1 MTGTVSTSLVV
12 DSSACL
18 PPALGESPWVRVV
31 PMTLHVDG
39 RDLRDGIDLGLDAF
53 YERLRRPG
61 PLPTSS
67 SPAPGAYLE
76 AFQDVQTPAAV
87 CLTIPERYSMMG
99 RSARVA
105 VDLLHEIDPSR
116 DVRVIDTGTA
126 AGGYTLVAE
135 AAAAACMAG
144 LSADKVVAHTEAVAG
159 GAQVI
164 GALETLRFL
173 TRSGRVPAIAALGGD
188 LLRVRPVFALSGADV
203 RRLTV
208 VRGTR
213 RALRTVAEQL
223 RAVTDPNGS
232 FRLAVF
238 TAADPA
244 VADQLA
250 AALRE
255 VFGDRPVER
264 LALTPV
270 IALHTGPGLLGAAAV
285 PDLPL
290 PCAEPSGPRA
300 RP

>member
-1 MTGTVSTSLVV
+1 VTGSGRTSLVV

-18 PPALGESPWVRVV
+18 PPALGEAPWVQVV

-39 RDLRDGIDLGLDAF
+39 RDLLDGIDIGVEEF
-53 YERLRRPG
+53 YARLRRPG

-76 AFQDVQTPAAV
+76 AFRAARTEAVV

-105 VDLLHEIDPSR
+105 VDMLHEHEPDR
-116 DVRVIDTGTA
+116 DVRVVDTGTA

-135 AAAAACMAG
+135 AVARACAAG
-144 LSADKVVAHTEAVAG
+144 LPPGRVVAHAEAVAR

-173 TRSGRVPAIAALGGD
+173 TRSGRVPALAALGGD
-188 LLRVRPVFALSGADV
+188 LLRVRPVFALSGADI
-203 RRLTV
+203 RRLAV

-223 RAVTDPNGS
+223 RAVTPAEGPL
-232 FRLAVF
+232 RLAVF
-238 TAADPA
+238 TGGAGAP
-244 VADQLA
+244 ADQLVDE
-250 AALRE
+250 LRAT
-255 VFGDRPVER
+255 FGDQPVER

-290 PCAEPSGPRA
+290 PAVDR
-300 RP
+300 

>member
-1 MTGTVSTSLVV
+1 MIRAARTALVV

-18 PPALGESPWVRVV
+18 PPALGEAPWVTVV

-39 RDLRDGIDLGLDAF
+39 RDLRDGIDIGIEAF
-53 YERLRRPG
+53 YARLRGPG

-76 AFQDVQTPAAV
+76 AFGGADAEAVV

-99 RSARVA
+99 RSARLA
-105 VDLLHEIDPSR
+105 VELLRERDPSR
-116 DVRVIDTGTA
+116 DVRVVDTGTA

-135 AAAAACMAG
+135 AAAAACAAG
-144 LSADKVVAHTEAVAG
+144 LGPDRVVAHTQAVAR

-188 LLRVRPVFALSGADV
+188 LLRVRPVFALSGTDI
-203 RRLTV
+203 RRLAV

-213 RALRTVAEQL
+213 RALRTIAEQL
-223 RAVTDPNGS
+223 RALTDATRPL
-232 FRLAVF
+232 RLAVF
-238 TAADPA
+238 TAGAAETADA
-244 VADQLA
+244 LA
-250 AALRE
+250 AELCAT
-255 VFGDRPVER
+255 FGAQPVER

-290 PCAEPSGPRA
+290 PDPAPPR
-300 RP
+300 

>member
-1 MTGTVSTSLVV
+1 MIRAARTALVV

-18 PPALGESPWVRVV
+18 PPALGEAPWVTVV

-39 RDLRDGIDLGLDAF
+39 RDLRDGIDIAIEAF
-53 YERLRRPG
+53 YARLRGPG

-76 AFQDVQTPAAV
+76 AFGGADAEAVV

-99 RSARVA
+99 RSARLA
-105 VDLLHEIDPSR
+105 VELLRERDPSR
-116 DVRVIDTGTA
+116 DVRVVDTGTA

-135 AAAAACMAG
+135 AAAAACAAG
-144 LSADKVVAHTEAVAG
+144 LGPDRVVAHTQAVAR

-188 LLRVRPVFALSGADV
+188 LLRVRPVFALSGTDI
-203 RRLTV
+203 RRLAV

-213 RALRTVAEQL
+213 RALRTIAEQL
-223 RAVTDPNGS
+223 RALTDATRPL
-232 FRLAVF
+232 RLAVF
-238 TAADPA
+238 TAGAAETADA
-244 VADQLA
+244 LA
-250 AALRE
+250 AELCTT
-255 VFGDRPVER
+255 FGAQPVER

-290 PCAEPSGPRA
+290 PDPAPPR
-300 RP
+300 